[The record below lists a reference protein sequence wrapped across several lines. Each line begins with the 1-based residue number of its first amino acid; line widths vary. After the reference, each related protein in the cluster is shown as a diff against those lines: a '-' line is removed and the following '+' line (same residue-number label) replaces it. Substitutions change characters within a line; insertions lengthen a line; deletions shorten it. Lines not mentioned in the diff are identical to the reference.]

1 MSAALAAEAV
11 VPADEAGVAE
21 LVRASYEAAE
31 PLLVLGNGTKRGI
44 LRPVQAARVLSTGGL
59 TGITL

>member
-1 MSAALAAEAV
+1 MSAPLAGEAL
-11 VPADEAGVAE
+11 VPADEAGVAGA
-21 LVRASYEAAE
+21 VRAAYEAAE

-44 LRPVQAARVLSTGGL
+44 LRPVQAARVLSVGGL